1 MTSEDIQRLIAE
13 FREAV
18 LENAEY
24 SSRALTDPK
33 RKTDPDKA
41 NRAHD
46 RAHQCYKELRA
57 TPEGREA
64 ICALMHDPD
73 PDVRAAAAA
82 RALFW
87 KPEEARRVLEELIQ
101 LGGIIGFECE
111 LILKEFDAGRLTFDY

>member
-1 MTSEDIQRLIAE
+1 MTSERIQSLIAQ

-18 LENAEY
+18 LEEAEY

-33 RKTDPDKA
+33 RKTDPDTA

-57 TPEGREA
+57 TPEGRQA
-64 ICALMHDPD
+64 ICDLMHDAD
-73 PDVRAAAAA
+73 PFVRQAAAAY
-82 RALFW
+82 ALFW
-87 KPEEARRVLEELIQ
+87 KPEEARQVLEELIQ
-101 LGGIIGFECE
+101 LGGIVGFECE

>member
-1 MTSEDIQRLIAE
+1 MTSERIQSLIAQ

-18 LENAEY
+18 LEEAEY

-46 RAHQCYKELRA
+46 RAHRCYKELRT
-57 TPEGREA
+57 TPEGRQ
-64 ICALMHDPD
+64 ALCDLMGDPD
-73 PDVRAAAAA
+73 PDIQSAAAAY
-82 RALFW
+82 ALFW
-87 KPEEARRVLEELIQ
+87 KPEEARQVLEKLIQ
-101 LGGIIGFECE
+101 LGGIVGFECE

>member
-1 MTSEDIQRLIAE
+1 MCSERIQSLIAQ

-18 LENAEY
+18 LENAQY

-46 RAHQCYKELRA
+46 RAHQCYKELRT
-57 TPEGREA
+57 TPEGRQA
-64 ICALMHDPD
+64 ICDLMRDPD
-73 PDVRAAAAA
+73 PYVRSAAAA

-87 KPEEARRVLEELIQ
+87 KPEEARQVLEELIEQ
-101 LGGIIGFECE
+101 GGILGFECE
-111 LILKEFDAGRLTFDY
+111 LVLKEFDAGRLSFDY